1 MGGAPSGAS
10 RQTWFLRSFSL
21 YRGVGGGTLASL
33 RGASPLCPPH
43 VGAQLPHP
51 QRAGAPPRAPG
62 DFLVRR
68 KSPKTHQEPPGSWT
82 SGTRGR
88 TPLDSPAPCPSG
100 IGCGSIEPAES
111 SGASHLPSHGLK
123 TQSVISV
130 ELEEKIKTDLPTNPK
145 WQIGLFLWL
154 KPYRGGAG
162 TAGGAGAK
170 SETLFARSPSG
181 DSKGRSPW
189 RAFGDFPRDG
199 KVTRVP
205 SMAKPCSRGAP
216 AGGCRDYQSRKNPRG
231 RRGGAPALWG
241 LRGLEAPTSGSRSQ
255 V

>member
-1 MGGAPSGAS
+1 MVSA
-10 RQTWFLRSFSL
+10 LLFSL
-21 YRGVGGGTLASL
+21 PRGGWGTLASL

-82 SGTRGR
+82 SGEGGLA
-88 TPLDSPAPCPSG
+88 PFDPPALCPSG
-100 IGCGSIEPAES
+100 IGCDSLNPQAS
-111 SGASHLPSHGLK
+111 SKPRRLPSHGLK

-130 ELEEKIKTDLPTNPK
+130 ELEEKNKTDLPTNPK

-162 TAGGAGAK
+162 TAGGAKRPPQGIPKGAA
-170 SETLFARSPSG
+170 L
-181 DSKGRSPW
+181 
-189 RAFGDFPRDG
+189 
-199 KVTRVP
+199 
-205 SMAKPCSRGAP
+205 GAP
-216 AGGCRDYQSRKNPRG
+216 LVTFPATGKSPGCRAERLQVGAGTTSLAKIPG
-231 RRGGAPALWG
+231 VGGAERPL
-241 LRGLEAPTSGSRSQ
+241 SGG
-255 V
+255 